1 MGVLV
6 TTRPLSVPAAYR
18 ALADPA
24 LGGIVVVVG
33 RVRPDPVQDGR
44 VHSLFYEAHERLAR
58 RELQRLRDEA
68 ARRLPRARIVLWH
81 RLGTLPVGTVSVIVG
96 VATPHR
102 AAAFD
107 LARELI
113 DRLKVEVPIWK
124 TDRAQRARPPHTR
137 RTRGVGRSAG

>member
-1 MGVLV
+1 MGVLL
-6 TTRPLSVPAAYR
+6 TTQPLSVPAAYR

-24 LGGIVVVVG
+24 LGGVVVFVG
-33 RVRPDPVQDGR
+33 RVRPDALRDGR
-44 VHSLFYEAHERLAR
+44 IHSLFYEAHEPIAR
-58 RELQRLRDEA
+58 RELQRLRTEA

-81 RLGTLPVGTVSVIVG
+81 RLGVLPVGTVSVIVG

-113 DRLKVEVPIWK
+113 DRLKTEVPIWK
-124 TDRAQRARPPHTR
+124 TDRARPAHPPRRRRAR
-137 RTRGVGRSAG
+137 GAARSAG